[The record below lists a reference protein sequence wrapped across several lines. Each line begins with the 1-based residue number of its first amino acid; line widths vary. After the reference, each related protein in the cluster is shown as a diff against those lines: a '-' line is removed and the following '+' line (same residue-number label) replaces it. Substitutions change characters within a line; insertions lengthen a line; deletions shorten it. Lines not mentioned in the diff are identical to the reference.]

1 MTKKEI
7 QRHIMSLTVEQID
20 EIVERLRSRFHG
32 EWTNFSQLRLLCL
45 ERYREELAKK
55 YRAED

>member
-1 MTKKEI
+1 
-7 QRHIMSLTVEQID
+7 MSLTAEQID
-20 EIVERLRSRFHG
+20 EIVDRLRSHFHG
-32 EWTNFSQLRLLCL
+32 EWTNLTQLRILCL